1 MSDFVEVY
9 PRKSPP
15 DPIFHRFTQ
24 ITIDSQ
30 YHVFYMADSLTLRAF
45 TYLDSLALMVME
57 NDLRVQ
63 TGDLS
68 LLIITSSGFIDSPDD
83 AVQLCGWI

>member
-1 MSDFVEVY
+1 
-9 PRKSPP
+9 
-15 DPIFHRFTQ
+15 
-24 ITIDSQ
+24 
-30 YHVFYMADSLTLRAF
+30 MADSLTLRAF

-83 AVQLCGWI
+83 AVQLGGWI